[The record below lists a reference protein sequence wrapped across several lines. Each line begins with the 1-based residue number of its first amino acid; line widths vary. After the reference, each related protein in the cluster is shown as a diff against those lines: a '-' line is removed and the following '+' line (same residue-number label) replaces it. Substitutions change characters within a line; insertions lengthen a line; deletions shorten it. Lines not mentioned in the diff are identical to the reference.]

1 MMTTHTKPTEILKKL
16 QRIYTFMFLSSL
28 SLAGVGSLVVS
39 RLGDTYQFG
48 STFATLASYVAIGMV
63 LILIPL
69 SQALPQRRIAILNRQ
84 NPLEIL
90 LEHYSKA
97 IILRFAL
104 IQVALLFAISGFVVT
119 KNTDMLLLVAIG
131 LLFLTLNR
139 PSRFKVAKE
148 LKLTSEDEARLTQ
161 A

>member
-1 MMTTHTKPTEILKKL
+1 MEIRPKPAEMLKKL
-16 QRIYTFMFLSSL
+16 QRTYTFVFLSGL
-28 SLAGVGSLVVS
+28 LLAGVGSLVVS
-39 RLGDTYQFG
+39 RLGDTYQF
-48 STFATLASYVAIGMV
+48 SSIIASIPSYAAIGMV
-63 LILIPL
+63 LVLIPL
-69 SQALPQRRIAILNRQ
+69 SHALPQRRLKLLNRE

-104 IQVALLFAISGFVVT
+104 ILIAVLFATIGFVIT